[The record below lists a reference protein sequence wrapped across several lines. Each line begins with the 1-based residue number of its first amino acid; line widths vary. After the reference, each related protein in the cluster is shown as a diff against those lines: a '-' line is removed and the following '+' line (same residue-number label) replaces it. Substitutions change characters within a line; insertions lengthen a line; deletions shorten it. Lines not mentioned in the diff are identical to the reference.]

1 MRKKWTYVA
10 IVSMMLGVAPVFTGC
25 VDTDEPAGI
34 EQLRGAKAELLKA
47 KAAVEEANAAI
58 KLAQVAYVEAQTRE
72 KNAIALQQEMEAER
86 RRLENE
92 WQQLENEEKRAA
104 VEKAIA
110 QLEHDM
116 EEAALEHEKIM
127 VEKQEALE
135 EAKRQYELTMQAIKI
150 AQAIGSAEAQKTLGQ
165 LEAAVNEAYDA
176 LYASDGDVKSL
187 EEQLYDANKLLY
199 TAIQNKKAGYDT
211 AEDGSRIDASSKDFK
226 EYWPATLEAIKA
238 QREAELAIEQEA
250 LKSLQ
255 DAAELPVEDTDWR
268 NRVDAMKTEIQGL
281 VAERDQKEVQLK
293 EAEATPE
300 YIDAWQ
306 AAYGVFD
313 KMPSDFGD
321 TEEDIAD
328 FIEAKNLEPS
338 KKGTM
343 QLRDEADKK
352 LRAKKNNTDIA
363 VAEYNLPENVEVS
376 DRVMTA
382 LGYTKTAGMEENR
395 DYFHYDAFE
404 YKWQK
409 LGKDGV
415 KRVAADSADVP
426 QDIQWYLQEKYDKW
440 LKGFE
445 TAIIPANEIAQAK
458 AELTAAQNEV
468 KTAQTNYDN
477 AKKDWEKVLDI
488 ISKQENYT
496 AIDKTVFNNAVTA
509 YNTAYGAL
517 ATAISN
523 YNTELE
529 KAWESAYDAER
540 DKLIFNVILD
550 DADVATA
557 FGDPSRLAAAK
568 TAWNTYPNEKNSANF
583 ESFIINV
590 YVEEANRT
598 AVKNAMNAY
607 VAEKE
612 TDRDWLAENK
622 ETLEKAAQTG
632 VDNFIAKH
640 GEPAVGD
647 DKGKDGTEGA
657 KSLAAIINSSKD
669 ALAKAY
675 DEATDDD
682 KVTSLTE
689 AVELF
694 KTSAIGFAQS
704 VDASLNAA
712 TLVKGAQATV
722 VDENWFGIGAAD
734 AKVGGYNTYVIKNKS
749 ITPAEVT
756 TATTVKFNS
765 NWQNVAVKEGELTI
779 EFFEAVDGKT
789 TYTDKLVNALEYRS
803 LLAFGLANRYVAPE
817 DYEVENIKKV
827 TLTTTDKVED
837 LTGDS
842 KAEILYA
849 KQGIVESKQAIIDA
863 QDDLKALK
871 AALEDGKKAFQAQVA
886 KDYEENFGELQ
897 AAYTKAEN
905 DHLAATTALSE
916 VREKLFGE
924 LDAEI
929 DRLTAEI
936 KANRQVMKELKE
948 LAWKYLN
955 ITWPAENKPGSTD
968 YDETQ
973 PDYSK
978 PQDVYNPSKFAQQLQ
993 KAIARQQIIVAE
1005 AQQAVQEAQVNLDQ
1019 ATSGEYDGV
1028 YYFQFKLDQIQREW
1042 DRAYAAYEEAME
1054 NLEKGMAAIAQ
1065 EIDEEQPAE

>member
-187 EEQLYDANKLLY
+187 EEQLYDANKKLY

-211 AEDGSRIDASSKDFK
+211 AEDGSRIDASSEDFK

-328 FIEAKNLEPS
+328 FIETKELEPS

-343 QLRDEADKK
+343 QLRDEADEK

-363 VAEYNLPENVEVS
+363 IAEYNLPENVEVS

-395 DYFHYDAFE
+395 DYFHYDASE

-458 AELTAAQNEV
+458 AQLTAAQNDV

-477 AKKDWEKVLDI
+477 AKKDWEKVLEI
-488 ISKQENYT
+488 ISKQQTYT
-496 AIDKTVFNNAVTA
+496 EIDKTAFDKAVSDYNAA
-509 YNTAYGAL
+509 YDAL
-517 ATAISN
+517 STAISN
-523 YNTELE
+523 YNTRLE
-529 KAWESAYDAER
+529 NAYKDGYNAKR
-540 DKLIFNVILD
+540 DELIFGSILED
-550 DADVATA
+550 QAVAAAFKDAD
-557 FGDPSRLAAAK
+557 RLAAAK
-568 TAWNTYPNEKNSANF
+568 TAWNSPYVEKNQANF
-583 ESFIINV
+583 ESLII
-590 YVEEANRT
+590 
-598 AVKNAMNAY
+598 NAY
-607 VAEKE
+607 VAEANRAAVKTAMEAYIAE
-612 TDRDWLAENK
+612 TAVDREWLAANK
-622 ETLEKAAQTG
+622 ATLDKAAQDGADEFIKKQG
-632 VDNFIAKH
+632 V
-640 GEPAVGD
+640 PAVGD
-647 DKGKDGTEGA
+647 KKGQAGSDGEN
-657 KSLAAIINSSKD
+657 SLAAIINASKD
-669 ALAKAY
+669 ALADVY
-675 DEATDDD
+675 DEAKANDQ
-682 KVTSLTE
+682 KTSLTE
-689 AVELF
+689 AVAAFEE
-694 KTSAIGFAQS
+694 SAKGFAQS
-704 VDASLNAA
+704 VATSLNAE
-712 TLVKGAQATV
+712 TLVMAPKTTT
-722 VDENWFGIGAAD
+722 VDENWFGAGAAD
-734 AKVGGYNTYVIKNKS
+734 AQVGGYDVFVMKNKK
-749 ITPAEVT
+749 IAPAEAT
-756 TATTVKFNS
+756 AATTVKFNS
-765 NWQNVAVKEGELTI
+765 KWETVPVKTGKLEI
-779 EFFEAVDGKT
+779 EFKEAVDGKT
-789 TYTDKLVNALEYRS
+789 TYTDNTVNALEYRS
-803 LLAFGLANRYVAPE
+803 FLAFGLADRYVAPE
-817 DYEVENIKKV
+817 RYEVENIKKITFAGDDV
-827 TLTTTDKVED
+827 
-837 LTGDS
+837 TGDS
-842 KAEILYA
+842 KAEILYN
-849 KQGIVESKQAIIDA
+849 KQTIAESKQAIIDA

-929 DRLTAEI
+929 ARLTAEI
-936 KANRQVMKELKE
+936 KANRKVMDELKE

-955 ITWPAENKPGSTD
+955 ITWPAENNPNSDD
-968 YDETQ
+968 YDKTQ
-973 PDYSK
+973 PDYTK
-978 PQDVYNPSKFAQQLQ
+978 PQDVYNPNKFAQRL
-993 KAIARQQIIVAE
+993 KEAIARQQVIVAE